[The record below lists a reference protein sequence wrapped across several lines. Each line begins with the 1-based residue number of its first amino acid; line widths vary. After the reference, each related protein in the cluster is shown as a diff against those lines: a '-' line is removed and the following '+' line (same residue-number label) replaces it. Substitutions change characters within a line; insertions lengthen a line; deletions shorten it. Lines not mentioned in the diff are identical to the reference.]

1 MAAKKKPA
9 GKAAKVS
16 DWTRNRSGKQP
27 VADDVWVEVRLR
39 CGSTGEGFAKEFTW
53 WHDGNDLDD
62 LYHGGSDIMAW
73 CRVRKPRQPK
83 AEPIPHEVKAVAAGL
98 GVKPEKVAEALAAAE
113 PRSITGLSPQH
124 VVLPPVPA
132 PAAAPSEPEPELPHE
147 DDDLFT
153 RGQIISAFVVCSL
166 IVVGLLMYLRHTLP
180 AVVAP

>member
-16 DWTRNRSGKQP
+16 DWTRNRTGKQP
-27 VADDVWVEVRLR
+27 VADDVWVEARLR
-39 CGSTGEGFAKEFTW
+39 NGGILSGSAGTFQWNRVGLGSVGD
-53 WHDGNDLDD
+53 DG
-62 LYHGGSDIMAW
+62 DIMVWRRA
-73 CRVRKPRQPK
+73 RKPRQPK
-83 AEPIPHEVKAVAAGL
+83 ADPIPHEVMAVAAGL
-98 GVKPEKVAEALAAAE
+98 GVKPEKVAEDLAAAVT
-113 PRSITGLSPQH
+113 RSITGLSPQH

-132 PAAAPSEPEPELPHE
+132 PAPAPSEPEPELPHE